1 MKTLTLFFALF
12 LLQYPAP
19 AANPEKAK
27 AGKAPA
33 KMEKNPVA
41 VIKTSLGT
49 VRVTLFKAKAP
60 KTVENFIGLATGK
73 KDWTDPKSGK
83 TMKKAALYSGT
94 IFHRVIPGFMIQ
106 GGDPLGRGVGGPG
119 YQFEDEFD
127 PLDSFQKPGILAM
140 ANAGPATNGSQF
152 FITVAPTPHLAQ
164 RHTIFGEV
172 QSGMDVVIKISQV
185 ARDAMDKPLKDVK
198 IESIRIE

>member
-1 MKTLTLFFALF
+1 MKNSAIASLLLLSLFTTGAK
-12 LLQYPAP
+12 QATKPAS
-19 AANPEKAK
+19 ASEAK
-27 AGKAPA
+27 KSS
-33 KMEKNPVA
+33 EPVA

-49 VRVTLFKAKAP
+49 IKVALFQKKAP
-60 KTVENFIGLATGK
+60 KTVENFIGLATGR

-83 TMKKAALYSGT
+83 TMKKKPLYSGT

-106 GGDPLGRGVGGPG
+106 GGDPLGRGIGGPG

-127 PLDSFQKPGILAM
+127 PLDSFAKPGILAM
-140 ANAGPATNGSQF
+140 ANAGPGTNGSQF
-152 FITVAPTPHLAQ
+152 FITVAPTPHLTQ

-172 QSGMDVVIKISQV
+172 QSGMDVVVQISKV

>member
-1 MKTLTLFFALF
+1 MNHFAIVSAVIF
-12 LLQYPAP
+12 SLLLHPSSF
-19 AANPEKAK
+19 AADKLDSK
-27 AGKAPA
+27 
-33 KMEKNPVA
+33 PVA

-49 VRVTLFKAKAP
+49 IKVVLFQKKAP

-73 KDWTDPKSGK
+73 KVWTDPKSGK
-83 TMKKAALYSGT
+83 PMNKKPLYSGT

-106 GGDPLGRGVGGPG
+106 GGDPLGRGIGGPG

-127 PLDSFQKPGILAM
+127 PLDSFAKPGILAM
-140 ANAGPATNGSQF
+140 ANAGPGTNGSQF
-152 FITVAPTPHLAQ
+152 FITVAPTPHLTQ

-172 QSGMDVVIKISQV
+172 QSGMDVVIQISKV
-185 ARDAMDKPLKDVK
+185 DRDAMDKPLKDVK